1 MFFTT
6 PPASFF
12 LSFFLPHI
20 TNPLP
25 RDTPY
30 QAEAVKLK
38 RLQKEEKQRR
48 CEVEAVSAEVEALR
62 AQLEQAQAH
71 KRRMEEKLTEVRG
84 SGEARLGAQAREL
97 EATQRETADYSDDI
111 KASVDARR
119 AAEAEK
125 MRLERRKES
134 LIAHHSS
141 EVADMVN
148 SLKRL
153 QGSLVTYDAGLLAGL
168 AAIEATPLNARA
180 GL

>member
-1 MFFTT
+1 M
-6 PPASFF
+6 
-12 LSFFLPHI
+12 
-20 TNPLP
+20 
-25 RDTPY
+25 
-30 QAEAVKLK
+30 KLK

-48 CEVEAVSAEVEALR
+48 CEVEAMGAEVEALR
-62 AQLEQAQAH
+62 AQLEQALAQ
-71 KRRMEEKLTEVRG
+71 KRRMEEKLAEVRG
-84 SGEARLGAQAREL
+84 GGEARLAAQAREL
-97 EATQRETADYSDDI
+97 EATQREAADYSEDV

-134 LIAHHSS
+134 LIAQHSS

-153 QGSLVTYDAGLLAGL
+153 QGSLCTYDAGLLAGL
-168 AAIEATPLNARA
+168 AALEAAPLSARA